1 MLEKLVI
8 KSLSLLQPLEE
19 ALLQV
24 DGWLGRAVTNAL
36 LHNFITCLQFGAHH
50 YCSSVQIVNLVHNF
64 ITRVQFGAHS
74 YCSGVQIVPLVH
86 SFITRVQFGAHLCCS
101 GVQLLSYCVILPCTR
116 SSHFGNQLNAS
127 GTKLSS
133 MLLQNDL
140 FCFAAHTD
148 PSLVHNFF
156 AVTFVL
162 SSRFTA
168 SLSALFM

>member
-50 YCSSVQIVNLVHNF
+50 YCSSVQIVNLVHN
-64 ITRVQFGAHS
+64 
-74 YCSGVQIVPLVH
+74 
-86 SFITRVQFGAHLCCS
+86 FITRVQFGAHLCCS

>member
-1 MLEKLVI
+1 MLERLVI

-36 LHNFITCLQFGAHH
+36 LHNFIT
-50 YCSSVQIVNLVHNF
+50 
-64 ITRVQFGAHS
+64 RVQFGAHL

-86 SFITRVQFGAHLCCS
+86 NFITIVQFGAHLCCS
-101 GVQLLSYCVILPCTR
+101 GKQLVSYCVILPCTR
-116 SSHFGNQLNAS
+116 SSRYGNQLYAS

-133 MLLQNDL
+133 MLLQNVL

-148 PSLVHNFF
+148 PSLVHNLF

-168 SLSALFM
+168 SLSAPFM